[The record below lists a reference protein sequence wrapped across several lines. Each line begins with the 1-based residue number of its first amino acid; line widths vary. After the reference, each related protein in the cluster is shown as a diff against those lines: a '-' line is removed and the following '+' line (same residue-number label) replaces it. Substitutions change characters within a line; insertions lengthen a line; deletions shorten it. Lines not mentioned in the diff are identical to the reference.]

1 MPPSSSGRG
10 RSPSPRSKNPSGEDE
25 RPMATVS
32 PFRAIHYDPAKVGD
46 LTKVVAPPYDVISPE
61 EQVRLHERHP
71 KNIVHVDFGLEKPGD
86 DAKENKYS
94 RAARYYEEWLRE

>member
-10 RSPSPRSKNPSGEDE
+10 RSPSPRSKNPSAEDE

-32 PFRAIHYDPAKVGD
+32 PFPAVHYDKAKVGD
-46 LTKVVAPPYDVISPE
+46 LTQVVAPPYDVISPE

-71 KNIVHVDFGLEKPGD
+71 KNIVWVDFGLKKPGD
-86 DAKENKYS
+86 SAAENRYT
-94 RAARYYEEWLRE
+94 RAAR